1 MKKDKVGKKVFVI
14 GSASRLEMDALRK
27 AMEKV
32 GLEKCEMWGCV
43 GSMRRKRRLLVN
55 SANFKNRPSSAPS
68 SPKGNARNVL
78 RFGFA
83 RGVVRKIRRQRQRR
97 NHGGC
102 RSLYHRQRRKAMLEN
117 SGRICEQRR
126 SCLQRHFFSLSNT
139 GHQGL
144 K

>member
-55 SANFKNRPSSAPS
+55 SQILKTAVQRAEFAKRKCPQCIA
-68 SPKGNARNVL
+68 V
-78 RFGFA
+78 GFA
-83 RGVVRKIRRQRQRR
+83 RGVVRKSAGKGNGAITEVAEVYIIGNDERRCWKTVEESA
-97 NHGGC
+97 NKEEAVC
-102 RSLYHRQRRKAMLEN
+102 NAIFSAFLTLDIKA
-117 SGRICEQRR
+117 
-126 SCLQRHFFSLSNT
+126 
-139 GHQGL
+139 
-144 K
+144 